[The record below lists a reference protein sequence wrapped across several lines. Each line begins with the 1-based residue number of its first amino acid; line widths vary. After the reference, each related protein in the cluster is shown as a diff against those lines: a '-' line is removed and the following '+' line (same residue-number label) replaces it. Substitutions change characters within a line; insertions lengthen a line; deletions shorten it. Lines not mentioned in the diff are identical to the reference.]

1 MLSRLS
7 NRSIFAVVAS
17 AIFGRFATALAQVIA
32 AFYLSPAEFG
42 VYATGMGVLI
52 VTGLLRGGGTGNHFL
67 TMKLDE
73 FRSDGGRFLRVALLF
88 GALGAALS
96 IAVATP
102 VASSFASTKDYPE
115 SQLRN
120 VIMVLGIN
128 VLVATAGTYPRARMG
143 SQLRFTELSTVDV
156 CSGAVKLGATWLLAS
171 AGWSVLALAA
181 PLLIAS
187 LVENAWSWP
196 RCGLVSSELRTPR
209 GWFKPT
215 LHELRLPLVMAI
227 LATLNSQT
235 DTLVGSVL
243 LPVTVI
249 GYYFFATQIASQP
262 ASVIANSLRSILAPV
277 TAAVRGDP
285 ARERASI
292 RDTFAMAMVFAPLVS
307 MALPAV
313 FESFERAVWGGKWS
327 DSRWPIFILAGTMVY
342 PTAVQLISAPISGLR
357 DWKSAI
363 RLDASRAISKIAG
376 AGLASAIILIFMPS
390 VGAST
395 LILALCV
402 GAASAAAST
411 IEIFRVMTAT
421 GLSRSTIF
429 YELYS
434 TPLAALLSAL
444 ASSGLAHSIISGVAI
459 QLESRT
465 AAAIECALA
474 TGIYGIL
481 SLILLRFGYTSALE
495 RFISALSPKLQ
506 AVAKRFTAL

>member
-7 NRSIFAVVAS
+7 NRSIFAVIAS
-17 AIFGRFATALAQVIA
+17 AIFGRLATAFAQVIA

-73 FRSDGGRFLRVALLF
+73 FRNDGGRFFRMALLF
-88 GALGAALS
+88 GAFGAALS
-96 IAVATP
+96 IAVSTP

-120 VIMVLGIN
+120 VIIVLGIN

-143 SQLRFTELSTVDV
+143 SQLRFTELSTIDV
-156 CSGAVKLGATWLLAS
+156 CSGAAKLLATWLLAAS
-171 AGWSVLALAA
+171 GWSVLALAA

-187 LVENAWSWP
+187 LVESAWTWP
-196 RCGLVSSELRTPR
+196 RCGLVSSELRTSR

-235 DTLVGSVL
+235 DTLVGSVM

-262 ASVIANSLRSILAPV
+262 ASLIANSLRSILAPA
-277 TAAVRGDP
+277 TASVRGDP
-285 ARERASI
+285 LCERASI

-327 DSRWPIFILAGTMVY
+327 DSRWPIFILSGTLVY

-376 AGLASAIILIFMPS
+376 AGLASAIILTLMPS

-402 GAASAAAST
+402 GSASAIAST
-411 IEIFRVMTAT
+411 IEIFRVMTAA
-421 GLSRSTIF
+421 GLSRSTIL

-444 ASSGLAHSIISGVAI
+444 ASSGLAHSISSGLAV
-459 QLESRT
+459 QMDSGT
-465 AAAIECALA
+465 AAAIEFALA
-474 TGIYGIL
+474 AGIYIIL

-495 RFISALSPKLQ
+495 RFISALPPKLQ
-506 AVAKRFTAL
+506 AVAKRFAAL